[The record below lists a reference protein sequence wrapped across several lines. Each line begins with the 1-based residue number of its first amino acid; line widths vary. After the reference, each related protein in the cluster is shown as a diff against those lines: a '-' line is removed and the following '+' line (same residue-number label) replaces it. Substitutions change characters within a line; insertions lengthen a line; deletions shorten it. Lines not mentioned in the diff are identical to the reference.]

1 MSNQAQLRK
10 TFEFKESS
18 IVVAYPNGTIRGQ
31 ITAILKELGFKTIL
45 GGSEISD
52 IVAILQDSIASG
64 KPPGWIFTS
73 MYLDAKANALQLQ
86 QLLTSTPELKQIA
99 CSFITAPDEE
109 FTIPLAVERGLLSWH
124 PAESFTQ
131 GDAIRKEIN
140 SLFSII
146 TRHDFNPEM
155 VAMTYACS
163 MLRSKAKY
171 EELKRLSAVMLEF
184 KSDNPYALLGYADA
198 LALNGDLSGAR
209 RYATQ
214 AVWSNKELIAQAGWL
229 KSLDQTPIFTPS
241 EIQAME
247 TKGTSLFSAF
257 GIQKCIILDPD
268 EAARKHLRN
277 VISSMGIQEIVE
289 FDNGLSAWEHLEKN
303 HHNTIMICEWK
314 LPGLSGMALLQRMQ
328 QAGIH
333 DVPVIISSAQLGQMD
348 VGLVE
353 ELGSAVL
360 LQKPLT
366 MESLESDIRTAMK
379 EEHLPSSF
387 KGVIR
392 KIRHLLRKHEIASA
406 KKIWEASAAQM
417 VIPGIHRRVISSE
430 ILLAEA
436 KLEDAYAEAIAAERL
451 GAKGAYFFNLLG
463 KISFALGD
471 FDGSASWFEKANEEV
486 AINIERLTDMAA
498 VELHRGDTGK
508 AAEVTA
514 SAASID
520 AMNPKVL
527 EAQALVAL
535 EKGDSEDASAVMAQ
549 LNDLM
554 NIVGH
559 LNNRAVAM
567 AWKGDHDRGISL
579 YREALS
585 AAPKSA
591 EKGQKSFAPFV
602 TYNLALAL
610 ARKGEFELAE
620 KTISGLD
627 PLALATVEGRLSM
640 KVSGFKSRIKEA
652 INTGKKIE
660 IETPKTSDV
669 LKKRILNLHRNAI
682 NAKSAN
688 LVKELKVLGTIDY
701 RALKL
706 VEKALRFNPKKT

>member
-1 MSNQAQLRK
+1 MVSKQSWVEVR
-10 TFEFKESS
+10 F
-18 IVVAYPNGTIRGQ
+18 P
-31 ITAILKELGFKTIL
+31 
-45 GGSEISD
+45 
-52 IVAILQDSIASG
+52 
-64 KPPGWIFTS
+64 
-73 MYLDAKANALQLQ
+73 
-86 QLLTSTPELKQIA
+86 KQIA
-99 CSFITAPDEE
+99 CSFITAPEEE

-131 GDAIRKEIN
+131 GDALRKEIN

-163 MLRSKAKY
+163 MLRSKSKY

-198 LALNGDLSGAR
+198 LALNGDLSGAK

-392 KIRHLLRKHEIASA
+392 
-406 KKIWEASAAQM
+406 
-417 VIPGIHRRVISSE
+417 
-430 ILLAEA
+430 
-436 KLEDAYAEAIAAERL
+436 
-451 GAKGAYFFNLLG
+451 
-463 KISFALGD
+463 
-471 FDGSASWFEKANEEV
+471 
-486 AINIERLTDMAA
+486 
-498 VELHRGDTGK
+498 
-508 AAEVTA
+508 
-514 SAASID
+514 
-520 AMNPKVL
+520 
-527 EAQALVAL
+527 
-535 EKGDSEDASAVMAQ
+535 
-549 LNDLM
+549 
-554 NIVGH
+554 
-559 LNNRAVAM
+559 
-567 AWKGDHDRGISL
+567 
-579 YREALS
+579 
-585 AAPKSA
+585 
-591 EKGQKSFAPFV
+591 
-602 TYNLALAL
+602 
-610 ARKGEFELAE
+610 
-620 KTISGLD
+620 
-627 PLALATVEGRLSM
+627 
-640 KVSGFKSRIKEA
+640 
-652 INTGKKIE
+652 
-660 IETPKTSDV
+660 
-669 LKKRILNLHRNAI
+669 
-682 NAKSAN
+682 
-688 LVKELKVLGTIDY
+688 
-701 RALKL
+701 
-706 VEKALRFNPKKT
+706 

>member
-1 MSNQAQLRK
+1 MSKQIQLRK
-10 TFEFKESS
+10 TFESKESS
-18 IVVAYPNGTIRGQ
+18 IVVAHPNGTIRGQ
-31 ITAILKELGFKTIL
+31 IIAIFKELGFKSIL
-45 GGSEISD
+45 GASEISEV
-52 IVAILQDSIASG
+52 VAILQDSISSG
-64 KPPGWIFTS
+64 KPPGWILTS
-73 MYLDAKANALQLQ
+73 MYLDGKANALQLL
-86 QLLTSTPELKQIA
+86 QLLNSTPDLKQIT
-99 CSFITAPDEE
+99 CSFITAADED

-131 GDAIRKEIN
+131 GDTLRKEIN
-140 SLFSII
+140 SLLTTIS
-146 TRHDFNPEM
+146 RHDLYPEM

-163 MLRSKAKY
+163 MLRKKDKY
-171 EELKRLSAVMLEF
+171 EELKRLSSVMLEF
-184 KSDNPYALLGYADA
+184 KSDNPYSLIGYADA
-198 LALNGDLSGAR
+198 LALNGDLAGAR

-214 AVWSNKELIAQAGWL
+214 AVWSNKELLAQAVGL
-229 KSLDQTPIFTPS
+229 KSLDRTPIFTDS

-247 TKGTSLFSAF
+247 SKGTSLFNAF
-257 GIQKCIILDPD
+257 GIQNCIILDPD
-268 EAARKHLRN
+268 AAARKHLRN
-277 VISSMGIQEIVE
+277 VLSGMGIQEIIE

-303 HHNTIMICEWK
+303 HTSTIMICEWK

-333 DVPVIISSAQLGQMD
+333 DVPVIISSAQLGPTD
-348 VGLVE
+348 IGLVE

-366 MESLESDIRTAMK
+366 MESLESDIRTAVQ

-387 KGVIR
+387 KGVMR
-392 KIRHLLRKHEIASA
+392 MIRHLLRKQDIASA
-406 KKIWEASAAQM
+406 KKIWEASSAQM
-417 VIPGIHRRVISSE
+417 VIPGLHRHMILAE

-436 KLEDAYAEAIAAERL
+436 KLEDAYAEAIAAEKL

-471 FDGSASWFEKANEEV
+471 FDGSASWFEKANKEV
-486 AINIERLTDMAA
+486 AINIERLTDLAA

-508 AAEVTA
+508 ASEAA
-514 SAASID
+514 ADAASID
-520 AMNPKVL
+520 ALNPKVL
-527 EAQALVAL
+527 ETQALVAL
-535 EKGDSEDASAVMAQ
+535 EKGDSEDASAVMSQ

-554 NIVGH
+554 NIVSH
-559 LNNRAVAM
+559 LNNRAVAL

-585 AAPKSA
+585 AAPQGASKD
-591 EKGQKSFAPFV
+591 QKSFAPFV

-610 ARKGEFELAE
+610 ARKGDLESAE
-620 KTISGLD
+620 KTVAGLD

-640 KVSGFKSRIKEA
+640 KVSGFKSRVKDA
-652 INTGKKIE
+652 IMTGKTIQ
-660 IETPKTSDV
+660 IDTPKTSEV
-669 LKKRILNLHRNAI
+669 SKKRILNLHNNAI
-682 NAKSAN
+682 AAKAGN

-706 VEKALRFNPKKT
+706 VEKALRFNLKKA